1 MRKTIG
7 VVLLAFLT
15 MIPLG
20 TSWAYVINVQG
31 QSSLKKEAVI
41 ATVNVGRYPHG
52 VAVNEETN
60 RVYVANFNEGSI
72 SIIDGTTNEVIDTIK
87 VGKGP
92 RDVTVNAQTNRLY
105 VANIGLHDM
114 SAINSKILPWV
125 GLRLYWAK
133 FAVSVID
140 GHTNETLVHVSVGTN
155 PWIIEASE
163 TTNRIYVANYGS
175 YSVSVIDGESNEV
188 IATIGM
194 GLFRTPGGIAVNEK
208 TNRLYIVNTFHLG
221 PLDIGAGRLLI
232 VDGDT
237 NKVLSTLRVGCKAHV
252 AVNERTNRVYVTS
265 RHSGTLSVIDGRTKE
280 VIATLDVGPDPY
292 GLAVNEEANR
302 IYVANHD
309 GNSVWV
315 IDGHSN
321 EVLYTIDVEASPVF
335 VAVNEATGR
344 VYVTNSGDDT
354 VSVLESLIL
363 E

>member
-7 VVLLAFLT
+7 VILLAFLT

-20 TSWAYVINVQG
+20 TSWAYFINVQG

-194 GLFRTPGGIAVNEK
+194 GLFRTPV
-208 TNRLYIVNTFHLG
+208 G

-280 VIATLDVGPDPY
+280 VIATFDVGPDPY

-321 EVLYTIDVEASPVF
+321 EVLYTIGVEASPVF